1 MQGEAAKGFVELE
14 EVFVSLEEAEAGEQP
29 TIKLRSKE
37 RTLTLRAS
45 ACAPAPSVCNGGH
58 RSSLSLLCWL
68 GYSSACY
75 KKVGDSLCFGTGPD
89 SQRAVEWRVKPSTPR
104 LPGQ

>member
-45 ACAPAPSVCNGGH
+45 ACAPRP
-58 RSSLSLLCWL
+58 L
-68 GYSSACY
+68 
-75 KKVGDSLCFGTGPD
+75 
-89 SQRAVEWRVKPSTPR
+89 R
-104 LPGQ
+104 L